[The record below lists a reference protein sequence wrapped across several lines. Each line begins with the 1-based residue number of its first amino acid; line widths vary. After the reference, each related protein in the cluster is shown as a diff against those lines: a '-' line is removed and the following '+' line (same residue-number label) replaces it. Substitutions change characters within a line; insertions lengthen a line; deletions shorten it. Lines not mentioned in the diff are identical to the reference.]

1 MVDALGIP
9 IEVGDIILFP
19 APGMLMEARV
29 TSLSPGKILGLD
41 NLNCV
46 TLSSNNHKRKRTK
59 DCINK
64 TKIQAGLPEYK
75 L

>member
-19 APGMLMEARV
+19 APGALMEAKV
-29 TSLSPGKILGLD
+29 TSLSPGKKSIYD

-46 TLSSNNHKRKRTK
+46 TLSSNNNKRKRPS